1 MALFRLAS
9 ESMISPGVSVKIVDE
24 SNLEVS
30 QGELGEIIVKGPNVA
45 DGYLNEPLLNL
56 ERFTDG
62 WFHTGD
68 IGFKDEDGY
77 IYFKGRKDDIINV
90 GGEKVSPLEI
100 ENIILGAKIG
110 MKDFCVVGIPDEEGI
125 YGNVPVICTTE
136 NISLKFDLQKIND
149 LLRSAGLKNTFLL
162 RKLFYIEQIPRT
174 PNGKVLRKQIIEH
187 LTNLNQ
193 SEK

>member
-100 ENIILGAKIG
+100 ENILLGTQIG

-125 YGNVPVICTTE
+125 YGNVPVICTTDT
-136 NISLKFDLQKIND
+136 ISLEYDLQKIND

-187 LTNLNQ
+187 LTNLNH
-193 SEK
+193 SKK